1 MPKVMIPSMLSK
13 FTDGKNAID
22 VEGNRID
29 RVIENLET
37 QYPGIRQYLCDG
49 NRIRVEL
56 HVSVDNKIA
65 SLGMYEPVKEESTI
79 HFIPAVGGG

>member
-1 MPKVMIPSMLSK
+1 MPKVIIPSMLNQ
-13 FTDGKNAID
+13 FTDGNNEVI

-29 RVIENLET
+29 RVIENLEAR
-37 QYPGIRQYLCDG
+37 YPGLRKCLCDG
-49 NRIRVEL
+49 DRIRLEL